1 VYRKTSKPLGGIMIY
16 TLIAIV
22 VGALALLLAYKA
34 VKVLALSSWLVGF
47 FRGLFG
53 LTLLAAAVA
62 IGLVAFDVFSYKQLF
77 QEQVVA
83 TVSFAQIEEQHY
95 DAVLVDKEGNEVHYD
110 LRGDQWQLDARIIKW
125 KGYLGTFNIKPAY
138 RLERI
143 GGRYFDIEQEM
154 SAKRTVHTVNQ
165 SLYGLDFWKLLNK
178 KPNWLPVVDA
188 VYGSATYLPMKD
200 KALFEVTLSHTGL
213 LARPLNTEAKEAVDL
228 FK

>member
-1 VYRKTSKPLGGIMIY
+1 MIY

-22 VGALALLLAYKA
+22 VGLVALLFAYKA
-34 VKVLALSSWLVGF
+34 VKVLALSSWFLGF
-47 FRGLFG
+47 CRGLFG
-53 LTLLAAAVA
+53 LTLLSVALA
-62 IGLVAFDVFSYKQLF
+62 IGLVAYDLISYRQIF

-83 TVSFAQIEEQHY
+83 TISFSQIEDQNY
-95 DAVLVDKEGNEVHYD
+95 DAVLVGKDGKENHYN

-125 KGYLGTFNIKPAY
+125 KGYLATFNIKPAY
-138 RLERI
+138 RLERL
-143 GGRYFDIEQEM
+143 GGRYFDIEQET
-154 SAKRTVHTVNQ
+154 SAKRTVYTIHE

-178 KPNWLPVVDA
+178 KPNWVPVLDA

-213 LARPLNTEAKEAVDL
+213 LARPLNAEAKEAVEL